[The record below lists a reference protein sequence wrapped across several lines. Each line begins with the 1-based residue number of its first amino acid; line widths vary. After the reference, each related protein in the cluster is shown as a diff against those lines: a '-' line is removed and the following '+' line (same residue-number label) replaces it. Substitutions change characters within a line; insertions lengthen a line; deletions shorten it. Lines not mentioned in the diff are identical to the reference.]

1 MDRKSR
7 DEFYRRY
14 GGPQKSHSHSS
25 SGFFEKFGRFAA
37 RMDDI
42 ANWIPARLTSLLMAI
57 AGGRFGVLKFVRKY
71 ARCHASP
78 NSGYP
83 ESALAGILDVQF
95 GGPHT
100 YFGEV
105 IDKPFIGDNPRA
117 LTTEDAVKAIKVNRI
132 SEVMMI
138 VLTVVIGTMA
148 RYFIFCT

>member
-1 MDRKSR
+1 MAAYKMINTLDSMIG
-7 DEFYRRY
+7 YRTERY
-14 GGPQKSHSHSS
+14 R
-25 SGFFEKFGRFAA
+25 EFGRIAA
-37 RMDDI
+37 KIDDF
-42 ANWIPARLTSLLMAI
+42 ANWIPARLAAFLMVI
-57 AGGRFGVLKFVRKY
+57 ASGKHKTFKFVRKY

-105 IDKPFIGDNPRA
+105 IDKPFIGDNPRQ
-117 LTTEDAVKAIKVNRI
+117 LTTEDAVKAIRVNRI

-138 VLTVVIGTMA
+138 VLTVAIGAAA
-148 RYFIFCT
+148 RYFVFCT